1 MIPAA
6 ALSLVVALLIFA
18 SSVAAPPLSDV
29 DHRILRLLSFLRVLT
44 QTQLARL
51 MSPETPPRTLR
62 YRTARL
68 AKLGFVGRTRPYRER
83 GSAPHHLWPTRK
95 GEAIA
100 EGGPPPRGGERREPN
115 PLFLAHAAAI
125 SELYVAL
132 STGLPKGYRLAGFER
147 EAEAREAFRGYD
159 GKEHAV
165 APDAFIQL
173 AGPDGR
179 ALLGLVEL
187 DLGTMSSRQLKT
199 KAEGYGEYA
208 QLEGWRG
215 RHEYCPPLLFITT
228 TEKRARSFVGACRR
242 AIGGA
247 EMVVA
252 AIGLAR
258 DLDRALVAPEWMV
271 GEGEQGADLL
281 AVLRAARRPHDEAL
295 ELQEARRREED
306 VERERLRTDPAALRD
321 HLRLWRHRDWGI
333 GRLGVGA
340 AAALELTL
348 DSKDELVETE
358 RRALLSLGAMF
369 ADPLHLQ
376 FADGEP
382 TAAGRLALEE
392 LVGYHQARQ
401 LDGLGDLAQRFGE
414 GPMLREARGR
424 VEAGELLP
432 ANDVSCLSWRAADDK
447 RSREEQERLRS
458 AYGTWR
464 EQEARRLAK
473 AQGFV
478 SRLRNPAD
486 TFLSEVDR
494 CALRFCSRCEEAAF
508 PDPRQTHS
516 YSERHVAQRCH
527 FCDGRHLVEWE
538 PTLGGEVEAPVTN
551 ASNERPNRRGAGANV
566 DAAGP
571 WQDMDTGDG
580 WPR

>member
-1 MIPAA
+1 MTPAA
-6 ALSLVVALLIFA
+6 SFNLAVALLTFA
-18 SSVAAPPLSDV
+18 SSSGPGLSDL
-29 DHRILRLLSFLRVLT
+29 DRRILALLSFLRVLT

-125 SELYVAL
+125 SELYVVL
-132 STGLPKGYRLAGFER
+132 STGLPEGYRLARFQR

-165 APDAFIQL
+165 APDAYVEL
-173 AGPDGR
+173 AGPGGR

-187 DLGTMSSRQLKT
+187 DMGTMSSRQLKA
-199 KAEGYGEYA
+199 KANRYGEYA

-228 TEKRARSFVGACRR
+228 TEKRARSFIAACTK
-242 AIGGA
+242 AIGRA
-247 EMVVA
+247 EMPVA

-258 DLDRALVAPEWMV
+258 DIDRALAASEWMV
-271 GEGEQGADLL
+271 GEGERGADLL
-281 AVLRAARRPHDEAL
+281 AILRVARRPYDEAL

-306 VERERLRTDPAALRD
+306 AERDRLRTDPAALRD
-321 HLRLWRHRDWGI
+321 HLRSWRHRDWEV

-348 DSKDELVETE
+348 DRKDELDKTE
-358 RRALLSLGAMF
+358 RRVLLALGAMF
-369 ADPLHLQ
+369 ADPLNLR
-376 FADGEP
+376 FAEGEP
-382 TAAGRLALEE
+382 TAAGRLALED
-392 LVGYHQARQ
+392 LVGHHRARQ
-401 LDGLGDLAQRFGE
+401 LDGLGDLARRFGE
-414 GPMLREARGR
+414 GPTLREARGR
-424 VEAGELLP
+424 LQAGKLLSP
-432 ANDVSCLSWRAADDK
+432 EEVSRLSWQAAGDE

-458 AYGTWR
+458 AYRSWR

-473 AQGFV
+473 AQRFV

-486 TFLSEVDR
+486 TFLAEVDR
-494 CALRFCSRCEEAAF
+494 RALRFCSRCEEVAF
-508 PDPRQTHS
+508 PDPGQARS
-516 YSERHVAQRCH
+516 YSERHVAQHCH
-527 FCDGRHLVEWE
+527 FCDGRNLGDWE
-538 PTLGGEVEAPVTN
+538 LFLGDEGGAPVTN

-571 WQDMDTGDG
+571 WQGMDAGDR